1 MGFNPVEAV
10 LYAALKTMKFF
21 DKRATDSGR
30 FAPDAVRKILVVSST
45 AVGDTLLS
53 TPAIRAVRRRY
64 PKALLIACLNK
75 DNMELFSNN
84 PYIDGVV
91 AFHGGYKRFYST
103 VKELKKFKFDLA
115 LILHGNEPQA
125 TPLCYLSG
133 ARFIFKLPNDSR
145 YNFLLSNR
153 TPVLGWVDLGHG
165 IEARLKT
172 VGLAGCKAIDP
183 RMELFVH
190 ASTEE
195 GVDEFLKGEGINFDA
210 PLIGFQPGASTKSR
224 MWFADRFA
232 ELGKRLVK
240 DIPGARII
248 LTGSPAEK
256 ELCDGIANAIGHG
269 AISAAGR
276 LGLTGLPTL
285 IKRFSVFVTGDTGPM
300 HIAYT
305 TGTPVVAL
313 YAVSDPARTGPFY
326 SQEKHRVIKKDR
338 TCEPCLSKKCDY
350 QKCMEAITVD
360 EVEGAVKELLCLPL
374 NAPDKGIR
382 GQTLIGGRR

>member
-1 MGFNPVEAV
+1 MGFNPIEGL
-10 LYAALKTMKFF
+10 LYAALKTIRFF
-21 DKRATDSGR
+21 DKRDRDVLR
-30 FAPDAVRKILVVSST
+30 FNPDAVKKILVVSST
-45 AVGDTLLS
+45 ALGDTLLS
-53 TPAIRAVRRRY
+53 TPAVRAVRRRY
-64 PKALLIACLNK
+64 PKSLIIACFNK

-84 PYIDGVV
+84 PHIDGVI
-91 AFHGGYKRFYST
+91 AFHGGYKKFWSA

-172 VGLAGCKAIDP
+172 AALAGCKAIDP

-190 ASTEE
+190 AELEE
-195 GVDEFLKGEGINFDA
+195 EVDGFLKGEGVIGGA

-224 MWFADRFA
+224 MWFADRFI

-240 DIPGARII
+240 DIPGVRIA

-256 ELCDGIANAIGHG
+256 PLCDCIAEGIGPG
-269 AISAAGR
+269 ALCAAGR
-276 LGLTGLPTL
+276 IDLTGLPSL

-313 YAVSDPARTGPFY
+313 YAVSDPGRTGPFY
-326 SQEKHRVIKKDR
+326 SQERHRVIKKDR
-338 TCEPCLSKKCDY
+338 TCDPCVSKKCEY
-350 QKCMEAITVD
+350 QKCMEYITVD
-360 EVEGAVKELLCLPL
+360 EVDEAVKELLCLPS
-374 NAPDKGIR
+374 NVS
-382 GQTLIGGRR
+382 IGGRR

>member
-1 MGFNPVEAV
+1 MGLNPIEVF
-10 LYAALKTMKFF
+10 LYAALRVEKLF
-21 DKRATDSGR
+21 DKRATDAAS
-30 FAPDAVRKILVVSST
+30 FSPEAARKILVVSST
-45 AVGDTLLS
+45 ALGDTLLS

-64 PKALLIACLNK
+64 PKALIIACLNK

-84 PYIDGVV
+84 PYIDGAV
-91 AFHGGYKRFYST
+91 AFHGGYKKFWAT
-103 VKELKKFKFDLA
+103 IKELKKFKFDLA

-153 TPVLGWVDLGHG
+153 TPVLGWKDLGHG

-172 VGLAGCKAIDP
+172 AGLAGCKAIDP

-190 ASTEE
+190 AELEE
-195 GVDEFLKGEGINFDA
+195 SVDGFLKGEGINSSA
-210 PLIGFQPGASTKSR
+210 PLIGFQPGASTVSR

-232 ELGKRLVK
+232 ELGRRLVK
-240 DIPGARII
+240 DIPGGRVV

-256 ELCDGIANAIGHG
+256 GLCDSIAKEIGEG
-269 AISAAGR
+269 AVSSAGR
-276 LGLTGLPTL
+276 IGLKELPPL
-285 IKRFSVFVTGDTGPM
+285 IKRFNVFVTGDTGPM
-300 HIAYT
+300 HIAFT

-326 SQEKHRVIKKDR
+326 SRERHRVIKKER
-338 TCEPCLSKKCDY
+338 TCNPCVSKKCEY

-360 EVEGAVKELLCLPL
+360 EVEGYVKELLCLPS
-374 NAPDKGIR
+374 NA
-382 GQTLIGGRR
+382 LIGGRR